1 MIVALVDDLR
11 QENVGGAMQAGVNT
25 ILEKPLKIG
34 RLKQLLDFAHGTIN
48 KNDLEDL
55 CFQVIFVTHSLWLN
69 HQSFFCLDC
78 QIVLFA
84 PVCFGTEAYRFLLY
98 STPGYVFRQ
107 EQ

>member
-1 MIVALVDDLR
+1 MEQFKKVVD
-11 QENVGGAMQAGVNT
+11 N
-25 ILEKPLKIG
+25 ILGNCIRNSDPYSSVSLWMTDEQIRKGIT
-34 RLKQLLDFAHGTIN
+34 QISMVVEE